1 MRGSQPLEDLR
12 EENSDSGNS
21 TCKGPEVG
29 TVELFQEEKDR
40 TKEENRVLSVIR
52 RCAQA
57 F

>member
-1 MRGSQPLEDLR
+1 MEDLR

-40 TKEENRVLSVIR
+40 TKEKNRVLSVIR